1 MVSALRPVA
10 ALLFS
15 VALLLMG
22 NGLQGAL
29 LPLRASLELYSTF
42 AIGFL
47 ASSYYVGF
55 VTGCFGAAFII
66 RRAGHIR
73 AFTAAVSIVSTTALI
88 HILVI
93 EPLAWWFLRGVS
105 GFCFAVLFTII
116 ESWLNE
122 KSSDANRGT
131 VFSVYTI
138 INLTVITLGQL
149 IMTLGDPA
157 AFPLFAVAS
166 VLLSIA
172 AVPVA
177 MTKSAAPEPISS
189 AHVRLAYLYRRS
201 PAACAGAAASG
212 LANGAFW
219 ALGPVFAA
227 RHAGSLSAADMVAFF
242 LSAVVIGGAI
252 GQWPLGRLS
261 DTTDRRRILMLSAFG
276 AALAGSALALGG
288 ELFGGAPFVFGIVFG
303 AFAFPIYAVSVAHM
317 NDNVESTDYV
327 EAASGMLLIFGVAA
341 VAGPVLVS
349 IVAAQTSIDSLFLYT
364 AAIHGSLFVYLW
376 VRLFRREAP
385 DESEQV
391 AFSESVVAA
400 QTVSTV
406 ETIPE

>member
-1 MVSALRPVA
+1 MVAALRPVA

-47 ASSYYVGF
+47 VSSYYVGF
-55 VTGCFGAAFII
+55 VTGCFSAAWFI

-73 AFTAAVSIVSTTALI
+73 TFTAAVSLVSTTALL
-88 HILVI
+88 HVLVI
-93 EPLAWWFLRGVS
+93 DPLAWWLLRGIS
-105 GFCFAVLFTII
+105 GFCFAVLYTII

-122 KSSDANRGT
+122 KATDANRGT

-138 INLTVITLGQL
+138 INLTVLTLGQL
-149 IMTLGDPA
+149 IITIGDPA

-166 VLLSIA
+166 VLLSVA
-172 AVPVA
+172 AIPVA
-177 MTKSAAPEPISS
+177 LTRAEAPAPISS
-189 AHVRLAYLYRRS
+189 ARVRLTYLYHRS
-201 PAACAGAAASG
+201 PAACAGAAAAG

-227 RHAGSLSAADMVAFF
+227 DRAGALTAADMVAFF
-242 LSAVVIGGAI
+242 LSAVVIGGAA

-261 DTTDRRRILMLSAFG
+261 DQTDRRRILMLSAFG
-276 AALAGSALALGG
+276 AAVFGVALALGS
-288 ELFGGAPFVFGIVFG
+288 ELFGSAVFVFGALFG
-303 AFAFPIYAVSVAHM
+303 VFAFPIYAVSVAHL
-317 NDNVESTDYV
+317 NDNVEPTDYV
-327 EAASGMLLIFGVAA
+327 EAASGMLLIFGIAA
-341 VAGPVLVS
+341 IVGPVLVS
-349 IVAAQTSIDSLFLYT
+349 IVAANAGIDSLFLYT
-364 AAIHGSLFVYLW
+364 AAIHGLLFGYLW
-376 VRLFRREAP
+376 LRLFRRAASPEA
-385 DESEQV
+385 DQV
-391 AFSESVVAA
+391 AFTESIVAA

-406 ETIPE
+406 ETIAE